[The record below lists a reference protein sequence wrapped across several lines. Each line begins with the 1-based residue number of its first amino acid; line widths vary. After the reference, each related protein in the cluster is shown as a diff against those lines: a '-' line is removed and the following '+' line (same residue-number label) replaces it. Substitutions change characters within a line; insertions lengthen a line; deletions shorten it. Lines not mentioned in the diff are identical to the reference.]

1 MKKTWLNN
9 LKQDL
14 DEEVVMKTK
23 FYFLIKIILVN
34 ARYVEIKLEKNLID
48 GMEITDI
55 MNNCNRRS
63 QCRNSKSFY
72 KDQCQK

>member
-55 MNNCNRRS
+55 MNNCN
-63 QCRNSKSFY
+63 
-72 KDQCQK
+72 